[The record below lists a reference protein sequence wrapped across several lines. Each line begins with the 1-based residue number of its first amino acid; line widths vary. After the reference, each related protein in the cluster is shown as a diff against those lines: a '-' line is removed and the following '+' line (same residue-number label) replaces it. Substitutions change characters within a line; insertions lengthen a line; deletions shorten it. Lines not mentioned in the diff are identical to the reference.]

1 MKIIYYIISKSEKI
15 TKGGYEMIIRFE
27 VENFLSFNKKQSF
40 SMIPGRPQKKKD
52 HVFINN
58 GVKLLKLSAIYGG
71 NASGKSNLVKSI
83 DLLRFIILNKLPTN
97 LGSYYF
103 REEGE
108 NKNKP
113 TKFEVEFI
121 KGNSIYAY
129 GIEIICSQNKIV
141 SEWLYELLPGEDN
154 EIPIYERELVG
165 DSYIF
170 SENPELIQGADKTR
184 LDFITNDIDKNY
196 TTLLLTEMNRN
207 KKIEKDSALYFFK
220 EIFEWFSTDLRIYFP
235 NEPITR
241 FDYVFKGDNNQN
253 KEINKLISLFDT
265 GINKVMMEKTSLD
278 EHESRLPK
286 ELIDDL
292 INKYREEVKKS
303 DDKTLHSIQI
313 RSDEDF
319 YQITNVNNDN
329 YDLETIK
336 LCHGNESVKYDFRDE
351 SDGTRRLFDL
361 IDILLTKENNK
372 IFIVD
377 EIDRS
382 LHPNLT
388 YRFIELFYEI
398 AMEKNIQLIFT
409 THESKIMD
417 LELVRQDE
425 IWFVEKN
432 RFYESELYSL
442 DAFKERYDRRV
453 EKAYLEGRYGAIPV
467 FGSFETFADK
477 VSED

>member
-1 MKIIYYIISKSEKI
+1 
-15 TKGGYEMIIRFE
+15 MIIRFE
-27 VENFLSFNKKQSF
+27 VKNIFSFNEKQSF

-52 HVFINN
+52 HIFTTS

-71 NASGKSNLVKSI
+71 NASGKSNFVKSI
-83 DLLRFIILNKLPTN
+83 DLFRFIVLNKLPMN
-97 LGSYYF
+97 ISGSYF
-103 REEGE
+103 REKVE
-108 NKNKP
+108 NGDKP
-113 TKFEVEFI
+113 TKFEIEFI
-121 KGNSIYAY
+121 KDDTIYAY
-129 GIEIICSQNKIV
+129 GIQVICSKNKII
-141 SEWLYELLPGEDN
+141 SEWLYKLLPNEDK
-154 EIPIYERELVG
+154 EICIYERELIG
-165 DSYIF
+165 DSYSF
-170 SENPELIQGADKTR
+170 NGNPELIQGAEKTR

-196 TTLLLTEMNRN
+196 NTLLLTEMNRN

-220 EIFEWFSTDLRIYFP
+220 EVFEWFSTDLRIFFP
-235 NEPITR
+235 NEPITK

-253 KEINKLISLFDT
+253 EEINKMISLFDT
-265 GINKVMMEKTSLD
+265 GINKVMMEKTSID
-278 EHESRLPK
+278 EHESRLPRK
-286 ELIDDL
+286 LIDDL
-292 INKYREEVKKS
+292 IINYREEVKKS
-303 DDKTLHSIQI
+303 NENEVHSIQI
-313 RSDEDF
+313 RTEEDF
-319 YQITNVNNDN
+319 YRITNLSNDN

-361 IDILLTKENNK
+361 IDILLTKDSNK

-388 YRFIELFYEI
+388 YKFIELFYEI
-398 AMEKNIQLIFT
+398 AREKNIQLIFT

-432 RFYESELYSL
+432 RFNESELYSL
-442 DAFKERYDRRV
+442 DAFKERYDKRI

-467 FGSFETFADK
+467 FGSLETFADK